1 MKIFIM
7 FVIIWMNFSYIMSQE
22 YNVLVDEI
30 IQKTSLDS
38 LVNTVR
44 ELSGEDSTIINGEK
58 TRIVHRVNK
67 IGNELAGVYL
77 KERLEG
83 YGLQVIEQDFLKDGK
98 NIYAVKLGTVYPEK
112 YYILSSHYDS
122 VHDFCADDNA
132 SGSSV
137 VIEAARIL
145 KDYNLDYSLV
155 FAFWDKEEEGV
166 LGSKYF
172 AELAQIIKLDIK
184 GSLVHDMLAY
194 DSNEDM
200 LFDIHTSDSSNSHD
214 LKDYVINMLDIYD
227 SPLVPSIINPGSDRS
242 DHASFW
248 FNGYSSILF
257 GEAFFSG
264 DSNPYYHTNKDRID
278 KFNFPYFLELSKL
291 SIGNIASLAGVNSKS
306 DFNSLK
312 TDYSNQL
319 YIDVS
324 PNPVKEMAVV
334 NFEADK
340 DAFGEDYQVI
350 ISDIMGREVNLVK
363 KGKIFSN
370 NNFSVDF
377 GHLEI
382 GIYILSVKY
391 GDKIITYKLIK
402 E

>member
-1 MKIFIM
+1 MKYLL
-7 FVIIWMNFSYIMSQE
+7 IILFCLFNFTNAYSQI
-22 YNVLVDEI
+22 YNELVDEI

-38 LVNTVR
+38 LVKTVR
-44 ELSGEDSTIINGEK
+44 ELSGEDSTIINGDK

-67 IGNELAGVYL
+67 IGNELAGEYL

-83 YGLQVIEQDFLKDGK
+83 YGLDVIEQDFLKDGK

-155 FAFWDKEEEGV
+155 FAFWDKEEEGL

-172 AELAQIIKLDIK
+172 AELAQTIKLDIK
-184 GSLVHDMLAY
+184 GSLVHDMLGY
-194 DSNEDM
+194 DGNEDM
-200 LFDIHTSDSSNSHD
+200 LFDIHTSDSSNSHE
-214 LKDYVINMLDIYD
+214 LKDYVINMLDLYD
-227 SPLVPSIINPGSDRS
+227 SPLVPSVKNPGSDRS

-264 DSNPYYHTNKDRID
+264 DGNPYYHTNQDRID
-278 KFNFPYFLELSKL
+278 KFSLPYYLELSKL
-291 SIGNIASLAGVNSKS
+291 SIGNIASLAGVNSRS
-306 DFNSLK
+306 DFNSLNDDNFK
-312 TDYSNQL
+312 QF
-319 YIDVS
+319 YIEVS
-324 PNPVKEMAVV
+324 PNPVRELAIV
-334 NFEADK
+334 NFEADE
-340 DAFGEDYQVI
+340 DNYGEKYQVI
-350 ISDIMGREVNLVK
+350 ISDIMGREIKVIK
-363 KGKIFSN
+363 EGIIYRN
-370 NNFSVDF
+370 NNFSIDF
-377 GHLEI
+377 GDLEV
-382 GIYILSVKY
+382 GIYILSVNY
-391 GDKIITYKLIK
+391 GNEIMTYKLIK